1 MNNPVQASLRH
12 GWPAATYWKK
22 PDDFDRR
29 APIAMDETITGR
41 IMAGSQEV
49 TGV

>member
-1 MNNPVQASLRH
+1 MNHPVQASLRH
-12 GWPAATYWKK
+12 DWPAATYWEK
-22 PDDFDRR
+22 PGDFDRR
-29 APIAMDETITGR
+29 TPIALDETITGR